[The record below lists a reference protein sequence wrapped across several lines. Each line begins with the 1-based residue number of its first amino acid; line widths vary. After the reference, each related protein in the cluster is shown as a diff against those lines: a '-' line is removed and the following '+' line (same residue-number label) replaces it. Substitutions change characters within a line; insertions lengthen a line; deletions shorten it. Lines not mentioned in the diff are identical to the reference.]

1 MGRPKRYA
9 TAADR
14 QAAYRRRLR
23 ENTALV
29 DRQALERLQ
38 QQLDQLQQALA
49 AAHAQGDPLAR
60 AAYSASIETMLDKL
74 TAQFRARATVLT
86 PVTPAPMIPE
96 R

>member
-1 MGRPKRYA
+1 MGRPKCYA

-23 ENTALV
+23 ETTALV

-38 QQLDQLQQALA
+38 QQLDKLQQALVA
-49 AAHAQGDPLAR
+49 ARTQVDPLAR

-74 TAQFRARATVLT
+74 IAQFCTRATALT
-86 PVTPAPMIPE
+86 PVKPALT
-96 R
+96 

>member
-23 ENTALV
+23 ETTALV

-38 QQLDQLQQALA
+38 QQLDQLQQALVA
-49 AAHAQGDPLAR
+49 ARAQGDPLAR
-60 AAYSASIETMLDKL
+60 AAYSASIESMLDKL